1 LWRRVLT
8 LRRTGTAVSDFRF
21 RESDGKEGSMSEVF
35 VEDLQNARK
44 KLVAKRRA
52 MAAEM
57 ARAPAVSPASAQ
69 DFTAVQEAIDSIEE
83 ALAEEEHIEVT
94 GFVPSDQ
101 T

>member
-1 LWRRVLT
+1 
-8 LRRTGTAVSDFRF
+8 
-21 RESDGKEGSMSEVF
+21 MSEVF

-44 KLVAKRRA
+44 KLIAKRRA

-69 DFTAVQEAIDSIEE
+69 DFTTVQEAIKSMEE
-83 ALAEEEHIEVT
+83 ALTKEEHVEVT
-94 GFVPSDQ
+94 GFLPSDQ